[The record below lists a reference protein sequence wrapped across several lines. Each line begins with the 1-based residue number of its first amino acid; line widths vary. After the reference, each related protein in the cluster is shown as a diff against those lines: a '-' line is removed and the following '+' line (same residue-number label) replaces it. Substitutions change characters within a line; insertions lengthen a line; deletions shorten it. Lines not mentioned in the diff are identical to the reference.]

1 MVDTFLKMNTEQFI
15 STSNNNLMINVAK
28 CNSTHASVSVILKG
42 FNVYNDLGLKMNEDI
57 EYCCYFLTGTFHS

>member
-1 MVDTFLKMNTEQFI
+1 
-15 STSNNNLMINVAK
+15 MINVAK

-57 EYCCYFLTGTFHS
+57 EYCCYFLTGTFHSWSQSHTF